1 MRAPYA
7 AAITIGALLLGS
19 LTAGAQGVE
28 RSMYVSVVDDSGQP
42 VTGLGADDFRVRE
55 DGQQREVL
63 RASPATAPIDI
74 AVLIDNS
81 QAASPFINDLRRALE
96 PFVTGLAADGHQIA
110 LVGLADRPT
119 VLVDYSSSADRLK
132 SGVQRLFAQDG
143 SGTLL
148 MDGLVDV
155 SRGLERRESERRAIV
170 VITTEGRDFSNL
182 GHERTLEVLRDSG
195 AQLFA
200 LVVGTP
206 GASSFTNEE
215 ARNRSIVLDRGTA
228 STGGDRDQL
237 LSGMSIGSALGRL
250 GAELRQQY
258 HVVFAHPGAIVPAEK
273 VEVEAV
279 PAGATARGVLVP
291 LKARA
296 AR

>member
-42 VTGLGADDFRVRE
+42 VAGLGADDFRVRE

>member
-42 VTGLGADDFRVRE
+42 VAGLGADDFRVRE

-74 AVLIDNS
+74 AILIDNS

-96 PFVTGLAADGHQIA
+96 PFVTGLAADGHSIA

-119 VLVDYSSSADRLK
+119 VLVDYSSSTDRLE

-195 AQLFA
+195 AQVFA
-200 LVVGTP
+200 LVIGTR

-215 ARNRSIVLDRGTA
+215 ARNRSIVLDRGTTA
-228 STGGDRDQL
+228 TGGDLNQL
-237 LSGMSIGSALGRL
+237 LSGMSIGSALERL